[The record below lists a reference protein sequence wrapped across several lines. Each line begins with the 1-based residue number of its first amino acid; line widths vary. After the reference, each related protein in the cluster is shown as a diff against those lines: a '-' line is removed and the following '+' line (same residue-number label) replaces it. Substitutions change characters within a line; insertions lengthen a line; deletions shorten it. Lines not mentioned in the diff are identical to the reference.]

1 MFKYG
6 LLTLAALG
14 SILFIQACA
23 PKSQEDCG
31 FVQNVYG
38 QRISWK
44 GQLPVTLRLDSSVPN
59 TQDVTD
65 AITRA
70 ADTWNK
76 AAGKTIIVVDTNRQ
90 SIPLGNDRNN
100 VLYFSST
107 WEAGQNSQQA
117 KTSVRWVGDQ
127 IQEAD
132 IRVNAS
138 KNANGNYVYA
148 FYEDPSRP
156 NGVNLEALVLH
167 EMGHVLGLKHKDEV
181 PSVMAT
187 YLPSNTNRTQ
197 LSSSDESSLMC
208 EY

>member
-44 GQLPVTLRLDSSVPN
+44 GQLPVTLKLDSSVP
-59 TQDVTD
+59 DEHIP
-65 AITRA
+65 AILNA
-70 ADTWNK
+70 AKTWNQ
-76 AAGKTIIVVDTNRQ
+76 AAGKTIIVVDTNKE
-90 SIPLGNDRNN
+90 SVPLGNDRKN
-100 VLYFSST
+100 VLYFSPS

-132 IRVNAS
+132 IRVNA
-138 KNANGNYVYA
+138 KVYT
-148 FYEDPSRP
+148 FYDDPTKP